1 MRAAERI
8 PAIQGTVGTT
18 RSTPRNEIPTMSL
31 HRTLRHLPLPGTER
45 APRALFVGRW
55 GGLLERTGS
64 PCKSFA
70 EARLAPKAGEL
81 LFRATQSGW
90 RLYLVGNEPDVARG
104 KVSDT
109 AWEGFQG
116 DLHAH
121 LRGLGIPVARDY
133 ACLDHPQTGKGKHK
147 RESVYRFPNTGALYH
162 ALQEDG
168 TDLRSSWMLSDDVLE
183 LASASRAGVHTL
195 AIGVSTRAVE
205 GPLEVECEQSATT
218 LAEALQVLLAGDALR
233 RV

>member
-1 MRAAERI
+1 
-8 PAIQGTVGTT
+8 
-18 RSTPRNEIPTMSL
+18 
-31 HRTLRHLPLPGTER
+31 
-45 APRALFVGRW
+45 VGRW
-55 GGLLERTGS
+55 GALLERPGS

-70 EARLAPKAGEL
+70 DARLAAKAGEL
-81 LFRATQSGW
+81 LFRATQAGW

-104 KVSDT
+104 RVTDA
-109 AWEGFQG
+109 AWEAFQS

-121 LRGLGIPVARDY
+121 LAGLGIPLARDY

-168 TDLRSSWMLSDDVLE
+168 TDLRTSWMISDDVLE

-195 AIGVSTRAVE
+195 AIGCSSRAVE
-205 GPLEVECEQSATT
+205 GPLEVDSEQNATT
-218 LAEALQVLLAGDALR
+218 LAEALSVVLAGDALR

>member
-1 MRAAERI
+1 M
-8 PAIQGTVGTT
+8 TSH
-18 RSTPRNEIPTMSL
+18 RS
-31 HRTLRHLPLPGTER
+31 LRLPPLPGTER

-55 GGLLERTGS
+55 GALLERPGE
-64 PCKSFA
+64 PCKSFR

-81 LFRATQSGW
+81 LFRATQAGW

-104 KVSDT
+104 RVSDS
-109 AWEGFQG
+109 AWESFQG

-121 LRGLGIPVARDY
+121 LSGLGIRLLRDY
-133 ACLDHPQTGKGKHK
+133 ACLDHPQNGKGKHK

-168 TDLRSSWMLSDDVLE
+168 TDLRASWMISDDVFE
-183 LASASRAGVHTL
+183 LASASRAGVRTL
-195 AIGVSTRAVE
+195 SLGCASRVVE
-205 GPLEVECEQSATT
+205 GPIEVECEQTASTF
-218 LAEALQVLLAGDALR
+218 AEALTSILAGDALR

>member
-1 MRAAERI
+1 M
-8 PAIQGTVGTT
+8 TSH
-18 RSTPRNEIPTMSL
+18 RS
-31 HRTLRHLPLPGTER
+31 LRLPPLPGTER

-55 GGLLERTGS
+55 GALLERSGG

-70 EARLAPKAGEL
+70 EARLAAKAGEL
-81 LFRATQSGW
+81 LFRATQAGW

-104 KVSDT
+104 RVSDS
-109 AWEGFQG
+109 AWEAFQS

-121 LRGLGIPVARDY
+121 LGGLGIRIARDY
-133 ACLDHPQTGKGKHK
+133 ACLDHPQNGRGKHK

-168 TDLRSSWMLSDDVLE
+168 TDLRASWMISDDVLE
-183 LASASRAGVHTL
+183 LAGASRAGVRTL
-195 AIGVSTRAVE
+195 CLGSAARIAE
-205 GPLEVECEQSATT
+205 GPIEVECDQIAASFG
-218 LAEALQVLLAGDALR
+218 EALASILCGDALR

>member
-1 MRAAERI
+1 M
-8 PAIQGTVGTT
+8 TT
-18 RSTPRNEIPTMSL
+18 HRFPRHS
-31 HRTLRHLPLPGTER
+31 PLPGTER

-55 GGLLERTGS
+55 GALLERPGS

-70 EARLAPKAGEL
+70 DARLAAKAGEL
-81 LFRATQSGW
+81 LFRATQAGW

-104 KVSDT
+104 RVADV
-109 AWEGFQG
+109 AWEAFQR
-116 DLHAH
+116 DLHTH
-121 LRGLGIPVARDY
+121 LAGLGIPLARDY

-168 TDLRSSWMLSDDVLE
+168 TDLRTSWMISDDVLE
-183 LASASRAGVHTL
+183 LAGASRAGVHTL
-195 AIGVSTRAVE
+195 AIGCSSRAVE
-205 GPLEVECEQSATT
+205 GPLEVDCEQNAATF
-218 LAEALQVLLAGDALR
+218 AEALSVVLAGDALR

>member
-1 MRAAERI
+1 MSPHR
-8 PAIQGTVGTT
+8 
-18 RSTPRNEIPTMSL
+18 PRRLP
-31 HRTLRHLPLPGTER
+31 PLPGTIR

-55 GGLLERTGS
+55 GALLERPS
-64 PCKSFA
+64 APCKSFA
-70 EARLAPKAGEL
+70 DARVAAKAGEL
-81 LFRATQSGW
+81 LFRATQAGW

-104 KVSDT
+104 RVSDA
-109 AWEGFQG
+109 AWESFQK

-121 LRGLGIPVARDY
+121 LAGLGIPVARDY

-168 TDLRSSWMLSDDVLE
+168 TDLRASWMLSDDVLE
-183 LASASRAGVHTL
+183 LAAGSRAGARTL
-195 AIGVSTRAVE
+195 AIGASTRVAE
-205 GPLEVECEQSATT
+205 GSIEVECELSAVT
-218 LAEALQVLLAGDALR
+218 LAEALGVVLAGDALR